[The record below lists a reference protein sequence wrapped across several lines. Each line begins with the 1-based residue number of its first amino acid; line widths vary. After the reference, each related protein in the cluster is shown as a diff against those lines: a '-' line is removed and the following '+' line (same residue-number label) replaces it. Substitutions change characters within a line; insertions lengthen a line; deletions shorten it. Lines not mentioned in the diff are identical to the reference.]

1 MARESVG
8 SVAISK
14 AQAEW
19 FIQKINEM
27 NAIFEDESRDDWF
40 DGDDIAIEI
49 ARELECVL
57 KAHLYED
64 AMRELQFAM
73 KLLEGRENRQA

>member
-1 MARESVG
+1 MERESIT
-8 SVAISK
+8 ISK
-14 AQAEW
+14 AKVEW
-19 FIQKINEM
+19 FIQKIDEM

-57 KAHLYED
+57 KAHLYEET
-64 AMRELQFAM
+64 AHELQFAM
-73 KLLEGRENRQA
+73 RVLARRESR

>member
-1 MARESVG
+1 MERESVT
-8 SVAISK
+8 ISK
-14 AQAEW
+14 AKVEW
-19 FIQKINEM
+19 FIQKIDEM

-57 KAHLYED
+57 KAHLYEGN
-64 AMRELQFAM
+64 ARELQFAM
-73 KLLEGRENRQA
+73 RVLAGRENRQA